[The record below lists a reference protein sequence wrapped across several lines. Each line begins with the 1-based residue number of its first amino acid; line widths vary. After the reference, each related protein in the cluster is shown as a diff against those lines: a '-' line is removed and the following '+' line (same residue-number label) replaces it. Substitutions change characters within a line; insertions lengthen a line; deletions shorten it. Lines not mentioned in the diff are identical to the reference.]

1 LVIEKRSTEK
11 YYVSLCGCRMWKAC
25 FCKECGTLCYGLFED
40 EAKQYAVIRART
52 FDDISL
58 DLKKTVVTDFEG
70 EEKSVGR
77 ERRKNRWTPVDLKS
91 Q

>member
-1 LVIEKRSTEK
+1 LVIEKEVPKNTM
-11 YYVSLCGCRMWKAC
+11 SLCVVVGCGRRVSAKSVAPC
-25 FCKECGTLCYGLFED
+25 ATDYSKT

-77 ERRKNRWTPVDLKS
+77 ERRKIDGRLWI
-91 Q
+91 

>member
-1 LVIEKRSTEK
+1 
-11 YYVSLCGCRMWKAC
+11 MWKAC